1 MYLVVGLG
9 NPDSKYLKTMHNMG
23 FMCVDS
29 LAKTMGFE
37 FNKKGFKG
45 EYAQISVGGEK
56 AIILKPQTYMN
67 LSGDSVQEIIS
78 YYKIPLEN
86 LLVVYDDLD
95 IDIGSLRIREKGS
108 AGTHNGMRDIVKKLG
123 SENFAR
129 IRVGIKPQNDSRVI
143 IDYVLSD
150 IKKDDEETFL
160 KVFAKTAEALKMFL
174 EGKKL
179 DEIMR
184 KYNGK
189 VC

>member
-1 MYLVVGLG
+1 MYVIVGLG
-9 NPDSKYLKTMHNMG
+9 NPDAKYKNTLHNLG
-23 FMCVDS
+23 FMAVDL
-29 LAKTMGFE
+29 LAEKLGVE
-37 FNKKGFKG
+37 FNKKGHKG
-45 EYAQISVGGEK
+45 VYALTTVGGEK
-56 AIILKPQTYMN
+56 VALLKPMTYMN
-67 LSGDSVQEIIS
+67 LSGECLQSFLNF
-78 YYKIPLEN
+78 YKVPTAN
-86 LLVVYDDLD
+86 VVVLYDDLD
-95 IDIGSLRIREKGS
+95 IDIGSIRIRKSGS

-129 IRVGIKPQNDSRVI
+129 IRVGIKPQNDSRGI

>member
-9 NPDSKYLKTMHNMG
+9 NPDNKYLKTMHNMG
-23 FMCVDS
+23 FMSVDA
-29 LAKTMGFE
+29 LASNMGFE

-45 EYAQISVGGEK
+45 IYSQITVKGEK
-56 AIILKPQTYMN
+56 VIVLKPQTYMN
-67 LSGDSVQEIIS
+67 LSGDSVQEIVS
-78 YYKIPLEN
+78 YYKIPIEN
-86 LLVVYDDLD
+86 IIVVYDDLD
-95 IDIGSLRIREKGS
+95 IEIGSLRIREKGS
-108 AGTHNGMRDIVKKLG
+108 SGTHNGMRDLVRKLG
-123 SENFAR
+123 TENFAR
-129 IRVGIKPQNDSRVI
+129 IRVGIKPNNDSRAI

-150 IKKDDEETFL
+150 MKKEDEEIFS
-160 KVFAKTAEALKMFL
+160 KVLQKSAEALKMFI

>member
-9 NPDSKYLKTMHNMG
+9 NPDNKYLKTMHNMG
-23 FMCVDS
+23 FMSVDA
-29 LAKTMGFE
+29 LAKMMGFE

-45 EYAQISVGGEK
+45 VYSQITVNGEK

-67 LSGDSVQEIIS
+67 LSGDSVQEVIS

-86 LLVVYDDLD
+86 VIVIYDDLD
-95 IDIGSLRIREKGS
+95 IDIGSIRIREKGS
-108 AGTHNGMRDIVKKLG
+108 SGTHNGMRDIVKKLG
-123 SENFAR
+123 SENFSR
-129 IRVGIKPQNDSRVI
+129 IRIGIKPQNDSRQI

-150 IKKDDEETFL
+150 IKKDDEEVFS
-160 KVFAKTAEALKMFL
+160 KVLQKTAEASKMFI

-189 VC
+189 IC